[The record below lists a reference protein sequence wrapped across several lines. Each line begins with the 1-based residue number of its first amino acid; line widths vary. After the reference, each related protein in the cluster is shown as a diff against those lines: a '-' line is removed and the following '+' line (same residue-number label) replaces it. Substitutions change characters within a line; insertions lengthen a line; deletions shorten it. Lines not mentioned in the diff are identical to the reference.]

1 MRQRL
6 RRIGEKIGIGTSL
19 RSQLETR
26 FHLLLNTSVNYVF
39 YFCHIVPIEFLRSQA
54 KLVCIIQGRNAG
66 ENLGATGPMVDGIC
80 PPWME

>member
-54 KLVCIIQGRNAG
+54 KLLFIKQGRNAKK
-66 ENLGATGPMVDGIC
+66 NLGATMPMLVGIF
-80 PPWME
+80 PSWME